1 MAQIGTFKRTKT
13 GISGRFRTLALN
25 AELVLIPV
33 DKRDAENAPDYRIH
47 LGDVDGALRS
57 ARRLERA
64 GNAPGKRRATISPC
78 SLTIPALGNR
88 SAPICSRPTTRERHS
103 LCCGIARRAA
113 MRRRDVMRARPANKI
128 PLFDRQPV
136 NPFVPI
142 GVSRAVVRGVSQ
154 GWPQAGAC
162 ASPLTEASATASSR
176 PVGGGVRG
184 WKAIITAIAVTVTG
198 GSISAVCAASTQAQS
213 APIATV
219 NPADPYAADIGEA
232 SRRFSIPESWIRAVM
247 RVESRGQVK
256 AVSPKGAIGLMQIMP
271 DTWTGL
277 RLRYRL
283 GRNPCDPRD
292 NILAGAAYLRE
303 MHDRYGAAGFLAAY
317 NAGPGR
323 YAEYLGTG
331 RPLPAETLAY
341 VAALAP
347 LIGGD
352 PVNRGVVIAA
362 GATAWIRAPLFAVV
376 ADSTSSAYRPQSAG
390 RLRTRPVTD
399 LSGLEPPHD
408 WHSRDMPRGAS
419 LFVARTSSGPPR

>member
-1 MAQIGTFKRTKT
+1 MSVWPA
-13 GISGRFRTLALN
+13 
-25 AELVLIPV
+25 
-33 DKRDAENAPDYRIH
+33 
-47 LGDVDGALRS
+47 
-57 ARRLERA
+57 
-64 GNAPGKRRATISPC
+64 SP
-78 SLTIPALGNR
+78 
-88 SAPICSRPTTRERHS
+88 
-103 LCCGIARRAA
+103 
-113 MRRRDVMRARPANKI
+113 I
-128 PLFDRQPV
+128 PLFDRKPV
-136 NPFVPI
+136 NPFAPI
-142 GVSRAVVRGVSQ
+142 GISAAVARSVGQEPAPDLIRGR
-154 GWPQAGAC
+154 PQAGAR
-162 ASPLTEASATASSR
+162 ALPLTEASTVARSR
-176 PVGGGVRG
+176 SVGGGSRARG
-184 WKAIITAIAVTVTG
+184 LIMTAIVLAMTG
-198 GSISAVCAASTQAQS
+198 GSISAVSAASVKTQS
-213 APIATV
+213 APMVTINPV
-219 NPADPYAADIGEA
+219 NPYAGYIAEA
-232 SRRFSIPESWIRAVM
+232 SRRFGIPERWIRAVM

-283 GRNPCDPRD
+283 GRDPHDPRD

-323 YAEYLGTG
+323 YAEYLATG

-362 GATAWIRAPLFAVV
+362 GATAWIRARLFAVV
-376 ADSTSSAYRPQSAG
+376 TDSTLSAHRPQSDG
-390 RLRTRPVTD
+390 RLHARPVTD

>member
-1 MAQIGTFKRTKT
+1 
-13 GISGRFRTLALN
+13 
-25 AELVLIPV
+25 
-33 DKRDAENAPDYRIH
+33 
-47 LGDVDGALRS
+47 
-57 ARRLERA
+57 
-64 GNAPGKRRATISPC
+64 
-78 SLTIPALGNR
+78 
-88 SAPICSRPTTRERHS
+88 
-103 LCCGIARRAA
+103 
-113 MRRRDVMRARPANKI
+113 
-128 PLFDRQPV
+128 
-136 NPFVPI
+136 
-142 GVSRAVVRGVSQ
+142 
-154 GWPQAGAC
+154 
-162 ASPLTEASATASSR
+162 
-176 PVGGGVRG
+176 
-184 WKAIITAIAVTVTG
+184 
-198 GSISAVCAASTQAQS
+198 
-213 APIATV
+213 
-219 NPADPYAADIGEA
+219 
-232 SRRFSIPESWIRAVM
+232 M
-247 RVESRGQVK
+247 RVESSGQVK

-271 DTWTGL
+271 DTWAGL

-283 GRNPCDPRD
+283 GRNPHDPHD

-323 YAEYLGTG
+323 YQRYVATG

-352 PVNRGVVIAA
+352 AANRGVVIAA

-390 RLRTRPVTD
+390 RLRIRPVTD

>member
-1 MAQIGTFKRTKT
+1 MA
-13 GISGRFRTLALN
+13 
-25 AELVLIPV
+25 
-33 DKRDAENAPDYRIH
+33 
-47 LGDVDGALRS
+47 
-57 ARRLERA
+57 
-64 GNAPGKRRATISPC
+64 C
-78 SLTIPALGNR
+78 
-88 SAPICSRPTTRERHS
+88 
-103 LCCGIARRAA
+103 
-113 MRRRDVMRARPANKI
+113 
-128 PLFDRQPV
+128 
-136 NPFVPI
+136 
-142 GVSRAVVRGVSQ
+142 
-154 GWPQAGAC
+154 
-162 ASPLTEASATASSR
+162 SR
-176 PVGGGVRG
+176 PVGGGARARG
-184 WKAIITAIAVTVTG
+184 LIITAIVLTMTG
-198 GSISAVCAASTQAQS
+198 GSISAVSAASVKTQS
-213 APIATV
+213 APMVTTNPV
-219 NPADPYAADIGEA
+219 NPYAGYIAEA
-232 SRRFSIPESWIRAVM
+232 SRRFSIPESWIRAVI
-247 RVESRGQVK
+247 RVESSGRVR

-271 DTWTGL
+271 DTWAGL

-283 GRNPCDPRD
+283 GRNPHDPRD

-303 MHDRYGAAGFLAAY
+303 MHVRYGAAGFLAAY

-323 YAEYLGTG
+323 YQDYVSTG

-408 WHSRDMPRGAS
+408 WHSRDMLRGAS

>member
-1 MAQIGTFKRTKT
+1 
-13 GISGRFRTLALN
+13 
-25 AELVLIPV
+25 
-33 DKRDAENAPDYRIH
+33 
-47 LGDVDGALRS
+47 
-57 ARRLERA
+57 
-64 GNAPGKRRATISPC
+64 
-78 SLTIPALGNR
+78 
-88 SAPICSRPTTRERHS
+88 
-103 LCCGIARRAA
+103 
-113 MRRRDVMRARPANKI
+113 MRRRDAMRARPARPI
-128 PLFDRQPV
+128 PLFDRKPV

-142 GVSRAVVRGVSQ
+142 GISRAVARSVGQEPAPDLIRGR
-154 GWPQAGAC
+154 PQAGAR
-162 ASPLTEASATASSR
+162 ALPLREASTVARSR
-176 PVGGGVRG
+176 PVGGGARARG
-184 WKAIITAIAVTVTG
+184 LIITAIVLAMTG
-198 GSISAVCAASTQAQS
+198 GSISAVSAASVKTQS
-213 APIATV
+213 APMVMTNPV
-219 NPADPYAADIGEA
+219 NPYAGYIAEA
-232 SRRFSIPESWIRAVM
+232 SRRFGIPERWIRAVM

-283 GRNPCDPRD
+283 GRNPRDPHD

-323 YAEYLGTG
+323 YQDYVSTG

-376 ADSTSSAYRPQSAG
+376 ADSTSSAYRPQYAG
-390 RLRTRPVTD
+390 RLRARSIAD
-399 LSGLEPPHD
+399 LSGLEPSHD
-408 WHSRDMPRGAS
+408 GHSRDTLRGAS